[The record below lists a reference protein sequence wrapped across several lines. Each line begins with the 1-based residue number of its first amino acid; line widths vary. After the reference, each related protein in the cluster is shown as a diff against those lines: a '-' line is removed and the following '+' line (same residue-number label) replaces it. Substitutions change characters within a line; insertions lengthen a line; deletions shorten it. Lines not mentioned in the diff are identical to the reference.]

1 MNWQTTSL
9 NNSSLDI
16 SIINVSQLE
25 ENTRI
30 DAEYYLPEYLIP
42 YRKNL
47 SVMPVGDILTK
58 CQYGISQEMNEDG
71 IGTEIY
77 RMNELENCL
86 CKDYDLKYADIDENT
101 KKQYLLKPKD
111 ILFNRVNSIIFVGR
125 TAIYKYI
132 GKERVFASYLIR
144 INTDESRVLPEYL
157 TVFLNCKFGKKELK
171 RKARWAVNQANINA
185 EELKRIPLPIPSINF
200 QQSIRDY
207 VDKTQLLLDKSRLL
221 YTRAEQLLLADLNL
235 TNYTLSNIN
244 TSTRNLADCLADDRF
259 DAEYWQPKYD
269 EIASA
274 IRSYRNGFDAFDNLF
289 LIGNQTN
296 INPEETYSYVELAD
310 VNSSLGTVDNYTEM
324 QGKELPS
331 RGRMPLKQNDVI
343 MSSLDGSL
351 NKTALVTIDKQNI
364 IGSTGFFVLR
374 KKYFEPEV
382 ALVLLKSGPIQEI
395 VGRQAQ
401 GTILTAIPKASLSRI
416 MLPKIADGVQQE
428 IKALVIEAH
437 KSKTL
442 AQSQLEKAKRAV
454 EIFVEQD
461 EAQALAYLAS

>member
-1 MNWQTTSL
+1 MNLQMNSF
-9 NNSSLDI
+9 NSSDLDI
-16 SIINVSQLE
+16 SIIKLSQLE

-47 SVMPVGDILTK
+47 SVLPIGEILTK
-58 CQYGISQEMNEDG
+58 CQYGISQEMNENG
-71 IGTEIY
+71 VGTEIY

-86 CKDYDLKYADIDENT
+86 CKDYDLKYVDIDENT

-125 TAIYKYI
+125 TAIYKHV

-144 INTDESRVLPEYL
+144 VNTDEKKVLPEYL
-157 TVFLNCKFGKKELK
+157 TVFLNSKFGKRELK

-185 EELKRIPLPIPSINF
+185 EELKRIPLPIPNIDFQHQISEIINEVH
-200 QQSIRDY
+200 S
-207 VDKTQLLLDKSRLL
+207 LLDKSRLL
-221 YTRAEQLLLADLNL
+221 YTKAEQLLLVDLNL
-235 TNYTLSNIN
+235 ADYAPSDTN
-244 TSTRNLADCLADDRF
+244 TSTRKLSDCLTDDRF

-269 EIASA
+269 DIAQA
-274 IRSYRNGFDAFDNLF
+274 IKSYRNGFDTFDNLF
-289 LIGNQTN
+289 VMGNQTT
-296 INPEETYSYVELAD
+296 IKPDEEYSYVELAD
-310 VNSSLGTVDNYTEM
+310 VNSSLGTIENYTEM

-331 RGRMPLKQNDVI
+331 RGRMPLRQNDVI

-382 ALVLLKSGPIQEI
+382 ALVLLKSRPVQEI

-401 GTILTAIPKASLSRI
+401 GTILTAIPKSSLSRI
-416 MLPKIADGVQQE
+416 LLPKIATDTQAK
-428 IKALVIEAH
+428 IKKLVVGAH
-437 KSKTL
+437 KNKAI
-442 AQSQLEKAKRAV
+442 AQLTLEKAKRAV